1 VPVRRPGLVASAGN
15 RAARF
20 KIGRHVL
27 FEESDVRA
35 WIKAHG
41 IPARRRK
48 DADRETGW

>member
-1 VPVRRPGLVASAGN
+1 L
-15 RAARF
+15 

-41 IPARRRK
+41 MPAEPAAGRRK
-48 DADRETGW
+48 VADRGTGW